1 MSEHKSTVRKEAFID
16 YLRSRF
22 TPAGFDV
29 SEAGDA
35 PYKELVKHQPEG
47 FSFGLSLGRDGSTNP
62 GDKARVGVWFRP
74 AGRGGIQELSALRSH
89 YQVKLQQQGRGCRIH
104 SCAPPVGSFFLFWE
118 TTAPLPEGAVASWV
132 EMVEEL
138 SGLCFDTDALDAF
151 LNETP

>member
-1 MSEHKSTVRKEAFID
+1 MPAQNSPIAKEAFVS

-22 TPAGFDV
+22 SPAGFDV

-35 PYKELVKHQPEG
+35 PYKELVKHLPDG
-47 FSFGLSLGRDGSTNP
+47 FSFGVSVARDSAGA
-62 GDKARVGVWFRP
+62 GDKARLGVWFRP
-74 AGRGGIQELSALRSH
+74 AGKGGIQDLAALRTH

-118 TTAPLPEGAVASWV
+118 TTAPLPEGVVAGWV

-138 SGLCFDTDALDAF
+138 SALCFDTDALDAF
-151 LNETP
+151 LSEQA

>member
-1 MSEHKSTVRKEAFID
+1 MSAQKSAAFKDAFIN

-29 SEAGDA
+29 SEVADA
-35 PYKELVKHQPEG
+35 PYKELVKHQPDG
-47 FSFGLSLGRDGSTNP
+47 FSFGLAVARDGGGA
-62 GDKARVGVWFRP
+62 GDKARLGVWFRP
-74 AGRGGIQELSALRSH
+74 AGKGGIQDLAALRTH

-118 TTAPLPEGAVASWV
+118 TTAPLPEGVVSHWV

-151 LNETP
+151 LNESA

>member
-1 MSEHKSTVRKEAFID
+1 MPDHHAPIRKDAFAT
-16 YLRSRF
+16 YLRGRF
-22 TPAGFDV
+22 SPAGYDV
-29 SEAGDA
+29 SEVADA

-47 FSFGLSLGRDGSTNP
+47 FSFGLSIGRDGSVNP

-74 AGRGGIQELSALRSH
+74 AGKGGIAELSALRNH

-104 SCAPPVGSFFLFWE
+104 SCAPPVGTFFLFWE
-118 TTAPLPEGAVASWV
+118 TTAPLPEGAVSAWV

-151 LNETP
+151 LTETT